1 MIPSFLSIRPLFQE
15 VAQTLPQ
22 KSSFSGLAN
31 ASSKLSLLSHIL
43 EHSPTFSKGNNIV
56 YIAHDNAEI
65 SEFIALAKLFFPEE
79 KYAFHMLPAGEMREE
94 AKVEWV
100 VRLFQ
105 SENSKKRNIFLL
117 SESEAVADLFPKQEA
132 LIKECCTLK
141 KGEKINPLQLFNQL
155 VHMGFDVSPDLSLQK
170 GQYRRSGDVID
181 VFPVGSDV
189 PFKIEIA
196 FDTIENIWSFSPRDK
211 KVIASFSRLT
221 LFPAKSTKT
230 GTPFYELFG
239 KEDIVITDDIDALP
253 DNYQSRTPAKMIEF
267 TPFPEGDEEN
277 HFQMRFLSV
286 LKFYDLYDL
295 LADMRTKLQNG
306 FVTVIFTKRIEELKN
321 IFLEEKIPFSTKKS
335 DIGKKEKG
343 IFLLDASTSEV
354 VPPSFQNPDQK
365 LMLLTDREIFQLR
378 RSKKQKNLQSL
389 NLEFLTSLKVGD
401 YVVHL
406 DHGIGHFL
414 GVSEQE
420 IDGHTREY
428 LEIAYAGTDRLFVP
442 IDQADKVSRFM
453 CDEDS
458 EPKLHRL
465 GSTEWENIQRKAKK
479 ETEKIAKELLKL
491 YAERE
496 QSKKIPFRSDTKRQ
510 EEFEK
515 TFPYEETP
523 GQMAAIRDT
532 KRDMESKKPM
542 DRLVCGDVGF
552 GKTEVALRAAF
563 KAVEDGR
570 QVAIVTPITI
580 LTQQHYESFYKRM
593 KDFGVN
599 IQVLSRFRTPAQ
611 QKQTLADMK
620 SGKVDIVIGTHRLL
634 QKDVAFKNLGLL
646 IIDEEQ
652 RFGVKQKE
660 ALKKMRKNVDILTL
674 TATPIPR
681 TLNMAL
687 NKLRDIS
694 TITTPPPGRL
704 PVLTEVRKYS
714 DRLVKEA
721 IEKELKRGGQVYF
734 LHNRVQ
740 TIESVAEKLRKLVP
754 EANVVVGHGQLPPA
768 ELEQRILDFKHG
780 KYNVL
785 VSSTI
790 VENGIDLPN
799 ANTMIVMNAERFGLS
814 QLYQLRGRIG
824 RGKRQAFAYFLY
836 QTQKLSVEAKK
847 RLKAIVEASELG
859 SGFQIAMRDLEIRG
873 AGDVL
878 GVSQSGTVNAVG
890 VSHFLRMLNETIRKM
905 KQGARKDDAEDE
917 VNNVSI
923 ELPVDAYIPST
934 YIADSKEKILAYQ
947 NLAGAQTMEKL
958 RELTEDF
965 TEEYGKMPR
974 ELRSLVRII
983 ELKIL
988 AKRANILAVRSVPLS
1003 RTEREVHLLLGK
1015 KVGASEIMNLLK
1027 HQPDWL
1033 VSTDRL
1039 KIPLKTLGMDF
1050 LGELKK
1056 SLQLLGAG
1064 KEEKT
1069 KKQK

>member
-1 MIPSFLSIRPLFQE
+1 MIPSFLSARQFFQKL
-15 VAQTLPQ
+15 AKNLPQ

-31 ASSKLSLLSHIL
+31 ASSKLSLLAHLS
-43 EHSPTFSKGNNIV
+43 EHSPQLRRKKNIIFIAHENEEIGEFLSLAELFFSK
-56 YIAHDNAEI
+56 
-65 SEFIALAKLFFPEE
+65 E
-79 KYAFHMLPAGEMREE
+79 KYILHTLPKSDVREE
-94 AKVEWV
+94 EKVEWIIH
-100 VRLFQ
+100 LAQ
-105 SENSKKRNIFLL
+105 SQKNEKKHIFLI
-117 SESEAVADLFPKQEA
+117 SESDAVADMFPEMQKLTENR
-132 LIKECCTLK
+132 ITLE
-141 KGEKINPLQLFNQL
+141 KGEKIEPLQLFNKL
-155 VHMGFDVSPDLSLQK
+155 INMGFDVSPDVSLQK
-170 GQYRRSGDVID
+170 GQYRRSGDIID
-181 VFPVGSDV
+181 IFPVGSEN
-189 PFKIEIA
+189 PFKIEIE
-196 FDTIENIWSFSPRDK
+196 FDNIANIWSFSLRDK
-211 KVIASFSRLT
+211 KIIKSFSRLNI
-221 LFPAKSTKT
+221 FPAKSIGIGK
-230 GTPFYELFG
+230 PLYEMAG
-239 KEDIVITDDIDALP
+239 EESVIVTDDIDPLP
-253 DNYQSRTPAKMIEF
+253 NNFLKETNASVIEF
-267 TPFPEGDEEN
+267 TPFPEGDDEQT

-295 LADMRTKLQNG
+295 LADFRTKLHDG
-306 FVTVIFTKRIEELKN
+306 YFISVFTKRIDELSQ
-321 IFLEEKIPFSTKKS
+321 ILLEEKIPFFT
-335 DIGKKEKG
+335 DPKEVLQKRESG
-343 IFLLDASTSEV
+343 LFLLDASECES

-365 LMLLTDREIFQLR
+365 IMFLTDREIFQLR
-378 RSKKQKNLQSL
+378 RGKKQKSLQSL

-414 GVSEQE
+414 GVTEQE

-442 IDQADKVSRFM
+442 VDQADKVSRYM
-453 CDEDS
+453 CDEGA
-458 EPKLHRL
+458 EPKLTRL
-465 GSTEWENIQRKAKK
+465 GSAEWENMQRKAKK

-496 QSKKIPFRSDTKRQ
+496 QSKKTPFIKDTKRQ

-523 GQMAAIRDT
+523 GQMSAILDT
-532 KRDMESKKPM
+532 KRDMESTKPM

-570 QVAIVTPITI
+570 QVAIITPITI
-580 LTQQHYESFYKRM
+580 LTQQHYESFAKRM
-593 KDFGVN
+593 KDFNIN
-599 IQVLSRFRTPAQ
+599 IQVLSRFRSAAE
-611 QKQTLADMK
+611 QKQTLEEMANGKAD
-620 SGKVDIVIGTHRLL
+620 IIIGTHRLL
-634 QKDVAFKNLGLL
+634 QKDITFKNLGLL

-660 ALKKMRKNVDILTL
+660 TLKQMRKNVDILTL

-681 TLNMAL
+681 TMNMAL

-721 IEKELKRGGQVYF
+721 IEKELERGGQVYF

-754 EANVVVGHGQLPPA
+754 TAKVVVGHGQLNPA
-768 ELEQRILDFKHG
+768 DLEKRILDFKEG
-780 KYNVL
+780 RFNVL

-799 ANTMIVMNAERFGLS
+799 ANTIIVMNAERFGLS

-836 QTQKLSVEAKK
+836 QTQKLSIEAKK

-890 VSHFLRMLNETIRKM
+890 VSHFLRLLNETIKKM
-905 KQGARKDDAEDE
+905 KEGARATESDE
-917 VNNVSI
+917 VINVTI

-947 NLAGAQTMEKL
+947 NLAAVQKGEDL
-958 RELTEDF
+958 REIMEDF
-965 TEEYGKMPR
+965 SEEYGKIPR
-974 ELRSLVRII
+974 EVHALLKII

-988 AKRANILAVRSVPLS
+988 AKKANVSAIRSVPLS
-1003 RTEREVHLLLGK
+1003 STEREIQLIIGK

-1050 LGELKK
+1050 LGEIKKALK
-1056 SLQLLGAG
+1056 LLGVG
-1064 KEEKT
+1064 KS
-1069 KKQK
+1069 